1 MNFSQ
6 LFKAV
11 AHALDNL
18 MTAWGIKL
26 VMSAVVGALLSYHG
40 RLLTIFVALVVIDL
54 LTKWFQLSRQYL
66 VDNEEEDLSA
76 WAVLMAMRRARR
88 AGYIKSDAMKHRF
101 LGKIAVYMVFTFC
114 AALLDGTFKTMGNPQ
129 FAVIL
134 TVGYLAVT
142 EFLSILENLQAAG
155 IKEAE
160 KLHELLE
167 KKGATKL

>member
-1 MNFSQ
+1 MNFEQ
-6 LFKAV
+6 LFSAIG
-11 AHALDNL
+11 HAWNNL
-18 MTAWGIKL
+18 LSLWGIKL

-76 WAVLMAMRRARR
+76 WAVLMAMRKARR

>member
-1 MNFSQ
+1 MNFTQ
-6 LFKAV
+6 LFEAA

-18 MTAWGIKL
+18 MTLWGMKL
-26 VMSAVVGALLSYHG
+26 IMSAVVGALLSYHG

-54 LTKWFQLSRQYL
+54 FTKWFQLSRQYL
-66 VDNEEEDLSA
+66 VDNEAEDLGA
-76 WAVLMAMRRARR
+76 WAVLTSMRQAHK

-101 LGKIAVYMVFTFC
+101 LGKIAVYMIFTFC
-114 AALLDGTFKTMGNPQ
+114 AALLDGAFKTMGNPQ

-155 IKEAE
+155 IKEAA